1 MAETVPGGDAAV
13 KAGVKSAKSVPP
25 VVWVIAVVG
34 GLAVSFYL
42 SKRSGGGSGNGGE
55 EQAPFAV
62 TYTGTGGGG
71 NTGSGTSAPVSS
83 APKSNEDWANLAK
96 TYLIARGNPSKSVD
110 EAVNKYLAGY
120 QLSAQEN
127 ALIALA
133 ISGVG
138 PTPQPLS
145 PGGAG
150 GETGVLAPIKNL
162 RVTSTTR
169 THIGLAWDPV
179 PGVVRYTIS
188 TPGVTNVR
196 DSVFDYSTIPSYT
209 SGPWP
214 PNSTFVFEVHGSTL
228 TGENTASATVNAR
241 TES

>member
-1 MAETVPGGDAAV
+1 MADVVPGGEAAV

-25 VVWVIAVVG
+25 MVWIIAVVG

-42 SKRSGGGSGNGGE
+42 SKRSGGGSGSGGE
-55 EQAPFAV
+55 DGVPFAV
-62 TYTGTGGGG
+62 TYTGTGGGN
-71 NTGSGTSAPVSS
+71 NTGNGTSVPGSS

-120 QLSAQEN
+120 SLTAQEN

-133 ISGVG
+133 ITGVG

-145 PGGAG
+145 PGGGNG
-150 GETGVLAPIKNL
+150 GDTLAPITNL
-162 RVTSTTR
+162 RVTSQTK

-179 PGVVRYTIS
+179 PGVVQYMIS

-196 DSVFDYSTIPSYT
+196 NSVFDYSTIPAYT

-214 PNSTFVFEVHGSTL
+214 PGSTFEFEVHGMTL
-228 TGENTASATVNAR
+228 TGENTASAKITAK
-241 TES
+241 TEAA